1 MMNLQERLASDLN
14 DAMRA
19 KDSLR
24 KDALRMVRA
33 ALQNAEIEV
42 QHPLN
47 EQEVQQLITRDIKHR
62 EEAILLLRKANRL
75 ELVQVEEASIQ
86 ILRTY
91 LPQQLNN
98 EQTEQTVRDIVARQ
112 SASGPSQFSAVM
124 REVMAQLKGQAD
136 GRVVSE
142 IVRRVLS
149 N

>member
-1 MMNLQERLASDLN
+1 MNLHERLASDLT

-24 KDALRMVRA
+24 KDAIRMVRA

-42 QHPLN
+42 QHPLS
-47 EQEVQQLITRDIKHR
+47 ESEVQQLITRDIKHR
-62 EEAILLLRKANRL
+62 EEAILLLRKANRI

-86 ILRTY
+86 ILRSY
-91 LPQQLNN
+91 LPQQLSN
-98 EQTEQTVRDIVARQ
+98 EQVEQVVRDIAAK
-112 SASGPSQFSAVM
+112 SGTSGPSQFSAVM

-142 IVRRVLS
+142 IVRKVLS

>member
-1 MMNLQERLASDLN
+1 MNLQERLASDLN

-42 QHPLN
+42 QHQLN
-47 EQEVQQLITRDIKHR
+47 EQEVQQLINRDIKHR

-75 ELVQVEEASIQ
+75 ELVQIEEASIEV
-86 ILRTY
+86 LRAY
-91 LPQQLNN
+91 LPQQLSS
-98 EQTEQTVRDIVARQ
+98 EQIEKAVRDIVARLG
-112 SASGPSQFSAVM
+112 ASDPGQFSAVM
-124 REVMAQLKGQAD
+124 REAMAQLKGQAD
-136 GRVVSE
+136 GRIVSE
-142 IVRRVLS
+142 IVRKVLS